1 MVGFDFAPGAHLP
14 DQFTGL
20 TFDHK
25 IKRSAVREGL
35 NLISVALCM
44 VMAGTGEIFCL
55 RRLRYAYGMYHQAFR
70 YGVHVATH
78 LSLGLLFLGAGRF
91 TLGTSNAAI
100 ACLVTAFFP
109 RFHHVSSDNKS
120 YLQALRHLWVLAVE
134 PRCLVARDVNTCEA
148 VYLPVKITTRE
159 GGEKGVSQLISPTL
173 IPDFGKLLSIRVDTP
188 RYWPFFVDLESSQE
202 QKKNLLMDQ
211 TLYVKRR
218 TAFLSYTED
227 PRGSRSLF
235 VRSGS
240 SGGDAAT
247 LDFPQL
253 TGARA
258 HPASDLTHFISSF
271 SNDTLFLAFADY
283 FSRDDGAT
291 DAERTFHAYCH
302 AALLDSILQDKMET
316 LQSHLALYQYRTQP
330 ENTAYFHLRLQDLRF
345 AADFYSKVFDR
356 RFCGRA
362 EHNPRPPLI
371 RENTVSGSLQ
381 ALDRRLEELQLQS
394 KFNKVLARYARGE
407 PIEEIGESD
416 TGQVSRSL
424 AWYLIRN
431 GVPSASLLVI
441 LRQLARDAYAQ
452 CTAQPQPHGTTDLR
466 ALDVG
471 IKEVLRGTGTK
482 MINAFGSGWSGSSL
496 DRIIDAW
503 QGVS

>member
-1 MVGFDFAPGAHLP
+1 MVGFTLWPTLPLP
-14 DQFTGL
+14 DACVGL

-159 GGEKGVSQLISPTL
+159 GNEKGVSQLISPTL

-188 RYWPFFVDLESSQE
+188 RYWPFFVDLESSAD
-202 QKKNLLMDQ
+202 QKKNLLMNQ

-240 SGGDAAT
+240 SAGDAAT

-253 TGARA
+253 TNARA

-330 ENTAYFHLRLQDLRF
+330 ETAAYFHLRLQDLRF

-356 RFCGRA
+356 RFSGRA

-371 RENTVSGSLQ
+371 RENTVSGALQ
-381 ALDRRLEELQLQS
+381 ALDRRLEELQLHP
-394 KFNKVLARYARGE
+394 KFNKVLVRYARGE
-407 PIEEIGESD
+407 PIGETEESEAGEL
-416 TGQVSRSL
+416 SRCL
-424 AWYLIRN
+424 AWYLTRN
-431 GVPSASLLVI
+431 SVPSASLLVI
-441 LRQLARDAYAQ
+441 LRQLARDAHAQ
-452 CTAQPQPHGTTDLR
+452 CTAQPPPDGTTHLR

>member
-1 MVGFDFAPGAHLP
+1 MCDGYLGPS
-14 DQFTGL
+14 
-20 TFDHK
+20 FDHK
-25 IKRSAVREGL
+25 IKRAAVREGL
-35 NLISVALCM
+35 NLISIALCM
-44 VMAGTGEIFCL
+44 VMAGTGEISCL
-55 RRLRYAYGMYHQAFR
+55 RRLRYAFGMYHQAFR

-100 ACLVTAFFP
+100 ACMVTAFFP

-134 PRCLVARDVNTCEA
+134 PRCLIARDVTTREA

-159 GGEKGVSQLISPTL
+159 GNERGVTQLISPTL
-173 IPDFGKLLSIRVDTP
+173 IPDFGKLVSIRIDTP
-188 RYWPFFVDLESSQE
+188 RYWPFFVDIENVPEHKMSFLR
-202 QKKNLLMDQ
+202 NQ

-240 SGGDAAT
+240 SAGDAAT

-253 TGARA
+253 PDAKA

-283 FSRDDGAT
+283 FSRDDGET
-291 DAERTFHAYCH
+291 PEERTFHAYCH
-302 AALLDSILQDKMET
+302 AALLDNILQDKMET
-316 LQSHLALYQYRTQP
+316 LQSHLTLYQYRTQP
-330 ENTAYFHLRLQDLRF
+330 QSTSHFHLRLQDLRF
-345 AADFYSKVFDR
+345 AVDFYSKVFDR
-356 RFCGRA
+356 RFSGRT
-362 EHNPRPPLI
+362 ENNPRPPLI
-371 RENTVSGSLQ
+371 RENTVSGALQ
-381 ALDRRLEELQLQS
+381 ALDGRLG
-394 KFNKVLARYARGE
+394 KVLNDPKLVAALGRYARGE
-407 PIEEIGESD
+407 PVFDTPESESES
-416 TGQVSRSL
+416 TSELSASGQVSRWL
-424 AWYLIRN
+424 AWYHVRN

-441 LRQLARDAYAQ
+441 LRQLAREAHLHS
-452 CTAQPQPHGTTDLR
+452 TSRPHPEGTTDLR

-482 MINAFGSGWSGSSL
+482 MINAFGSGWSGTSL
-496 DRIIDAW
+496 DRIVDAW